1 MQLKTIIFPNGIE
14 HLIIRKSK
22 MNAQQLY
29 DCIIKPTH
37 LYMGGNY
44 ESKNANFLSLCTA
57 AIESN
62 CGYYIKQVGGPALG
76 VWQMEPVTHDDI
88 FANCDAM
95 QDCDNDMSHFKY
107 KALQL
112 STTYNMDEDFEA
124 VQSDLIDS
132 PKYACAMAR
141 LKYSMDKA
149 PLPDHND
156 IKAVY
161 DYYKRI
167 YNTPLGAST
176 YEKFQSALAN
186 NQIMDVEL

>member
-1 MQLKTIIFPNGIE
+1 
-14 HLIIRKSK
+14 

-76 VWQMEPVTHDDI
+76 IWQMEPVTEVDLWE
-88 FANCDAM
+88 NCDALLGDDFNELIADLLSVNLN
-95 QDCDNDMSHFKY
+95 QQGDE
-107 KALQL
+107 ALML
-112 STTYNMDEDFEA
+112 
-124 VQSDLIDS
+124 LPI
-132 PKYACAMAR
+132 YACAMAR

-149 PLPDHND
+149 TIPDHND

-186 NQIMDVEL
+186 NHIMDVEL